1 MTSNPAAI
9 LWAVYIGCEPR
20 ITSEHER
27 TVRAMVTTSDGT
39 YFSTDELKTIIQQN
53 AAKDARIAELEA
65 QLAAAQER
73 ERGLV
78 VLLSLCEW
86 GSNSAECPICHGLS
100 YTLGHAGNC
109 KLKAALAA
117 AQKGECD
124 EAN

>member
-1 MTSNPAAI
+1 MDAAAI

-73 ERGLV
+73 ERGLREALRQIADYDSGV
-78 VLLSLCEW
+78 HQSQF
-86 GSNSAECPICHGLS
+86 GKGICPYGCDTPSI
-100 YTLGHAGNC
+100 AQ
-109 KLKAALAA
+109 AALAA
-117 AQKGECD
+117 AQEGGV
-124 EAN
+124 